1 LPTGRARASCAAL
14 SALSTGCALI
24 VLVLSAVV
32 NAPEGKPLRYP
43 VIAVVC
49 SVAYVVLNAF
59 WARRTGVR
67 RPPMVHPDNPGT
79 VIWSSLLPLVILIS
93 AAIPFLFPRVDFGL
107 LVIIGAI
114 FFGVTMESA
123 IKAARMGDE

>member
-1 LPTGRARASCAAL
+1 LKRLDANQL
-14 SALSTGCALI
+14 LALSTGCALI

-32 NAPEGKPLRYP
+32 NAPEGKAVRYP
-43 VIAVVC
+43 ILAGVC

-59 WARRTGVR
+59 WARRTGIR

-79 VIWSSLLPLVILIS
+79 AVWSSLFPLAILIS
-93 AAIPFLFPRVDFGL
+93 AAIPFLFPGVDFGL